1 MVNLNNL
8 QLPRQFALEAE
19 AIACGK
25 QRLQE
30 STRKLEQKSYA
41 SASVYGVASIREALP
56 VLVKKIEDT
65 KWKIKNGQNGK
76 FYQPIAKYLDEIEPL
91 AIATIILKVT
101 FDRVFTAPD
110 TKAADKL
117 TPILDSIGS
126 ALEAE
131 CKFRW
136 YNREHPEFMEYLN
149 RVYFHEAC
157 GTQQKET
164 IASQKFGERDI
175 RWDRWPTKTKISLGR
190 WGLVSLIETTGW
202 FEISKK
208 RSSIKRHIYRVVP
221 TDLFKSKREELIKSA
236 ELFAGIPWPMLITP
250 DEWDYDV
257 NGGIIY
263 GGYITNRMMR
273 GHQLTRRGNP
283 TIIHGKVPMAFL
295 NKLQNVKYRVSTVV
309 LDTALVLK
317 KLKRSVGKFIPI
329 TEAYKPP
336 RPPDADEDSEK
347 SLAWRRAMAE
357 AYNTDRINFKRSVRT
372 RTQLEAAEKFRYEE
386 YYYLPWSFDY
396 RGRAY
401 PIPAFLTPQDTD
413 FGKSLIRFA
422 DESPLTKD
430 AEKWLSFQVATT
442 AGLDKDTMSDRLK
455 WVEDNKDLITRVALD
470 PIDNLPDWEKVEEP
484 WQFMAACHEHYHCCI
499 KRDKKTT
506 GLMVA
511 VDATCSGLQI
521 LAGLAKDKST
531 AELVNVAPADKPSDA
546 YKAVATEAKKYLP
559 EYMHPWMVRKTTKR
573 TVMTIPYNSTKD
585 SSRAYIR
592 ESLKEQGIEPTTE
605 ELTQVVNAVYQ
616 SMDAI
621 VPGPMR
627 VMRWIKKHVGEYIK
641 NGAEVVEWVT
651 PSGFI
656 VNQRRDN
663 IETERM
669 ELQLL
674 GRVSIRVPK
683 PNGEIVASPRKHKL
697 STAPNYIHSLDAS
710 LLHRS
715 FQQFNGPFTVIHD
728 SVLTRAT
735 DMGTLN
741 ELVRKTYK
749 EIFTSDCWLT
759 RFGEAINASEP
770 PPIVGTLDP
779 EVVEKSTYFFC

>member
-1 MVNLNNL
+1 M
-8 QLPRQFALEAE
+8 
-19 AIACGK
+19 
-25 QRLQE
+25 
-30 STRKLEQKSYA
+30 
-41 SASVYGVASIREALP
+41 
-56 VLVKKIEDT
+56 T
-65 KWKIKNGQNGK
+65 KGQAGK
-76 FYQPIAKYLDEIEPL
+76 FYKPIAQYLDELEPL

-101 FDRVFTAPD
+101 FDKVFSTPD
-110 TKAADKL
+110 SKHADKL
-117 TPILDSIGS
+117 TSILQAVGA

-136 YNREHPEFMEYLN
+136 YKREHPEFMEYIN

-157 GTQQKET
+157 GTQQKQT

-175 RWDRWPTKTKISLGR
+175 RWPSWPLKTKISLGR
-190 WGLVSLIETTGW
+190 WGFSLLMDTTGW
-202 FEISKK
+202 FTVDKKRKSKK
-208 RSSIKRHIYRVVP
+208 KYDYRVVP
-221 TDLFKSKREELIKSA
+221 TDLFKSKREQLIKSA
-236 ELFAGIPWPMLITP
+236 ELFAGIPWPMLVTP
-250 DEWDYDV
+250 DEWDYDE
-257 NGGIIY
+257 NGAIIY
-263 GGYITNRMMR
+263 GGYITNRMMK

-295 NKLQNVKYRVSTVV
+295 NKLQNVKYRVNTVV
-309 LDTALVLK
+309 LDTAQVLK

-347 SLAWRRAMAE
+347 SLAWRRETAE
-357 AYNTDRINFKRSVRT
+357 AYNADRINFKRSVRT

-413 FGKSLIRFA
+413 FGKALIRFA

-430 AEKWLSFQVATT
+430 AEKWLSFQVATCY
-442 AGLDKDTMSDRLK
+442 GLDKDTMSDRLK

-470 PIDNLPDWEKVEEP
+470 PIDNLPDWEEVEEP

-585 SSRAYIR
+585 SSRTYIR
-592 ESLKEQGIEPTTE
+592 EALREQGIEPTTE
-605 ELTQVVNAVYQ
+605 ELTQVVNAVYE

-641 NGAEVVEWVT
+641 NGGQVVQWKT
-651 PSGFI
+651 PSGFV
-656 VNQRRDN
+656 VNQR
-663 IETERM
+663 
-669 ELQLL
+669 
-674 GRVSIRVPK
+674 
-683 PNGEIVASPRKHKL
+683 L
-697 STAPNYIHSLDAS
+697 SLIH
-710 LLHRS
+710 
-715 FQQFNGPFTVIHD
+715 I
-728 SVLTRAT
+728 
-735 DMGTLN
+735 
-741 ELVRKTYK
+741 
-749 EIFTSDCWLT
+749 
-759 RFGEAINASEP
+759 
-770 PPIVGTLDP
+770 
-779 EVVEKSTYFFC
+779 

>member
-30 STRKLEQKSYA
+30 SIKKLEQKSYA

-56 VLVKKIEDT
+56 VLVKQIEDT
-65 KWKIKNGQNGK
+65 RWRMTKGQAGK
-76 FYQPIAKYLDEIEPL
+76 FYKPIAQYLDELEPL

-101 FDRVFTAPD
+101 FDKVFSTPD
-110 TKAADKL
+110 SKHADKL
-117 TPILDSIGS
+117 TSILQAVGA

-136 YNREHPEFMEYLN
+136 YKREHPEFMEYIN

-157 GTQQKET
+157 GTQQKQT

-175 RWDRWPTKTKISLGR
+175 RWPSWPLKTKISLGR
-190 WGLVSLIETTGW
+190 WGFSLLMDTTGW
-202 FEISKK
+202 FTVDKKRKSKK
-208 RSSIKRHIYRVVP
+208 KYDYRVVP
-221 TDLFKSKREELIKSA
+221 TDLFKSKREQLIKSA
-236 ELFAGIPWPMLITP
+236 ELFAGIPWPMLVTP
-250 DEWDYDV
+250 DEWDYDE

-263 GGYITNRMMR
+263 GGYITNRMMK

-295 NKLQNVKYRVSTVV
+295 NKLQNVKYRVNTVV

-329 TEAYKPP
+329 TESYKPP

-347 SLAWRRAMAE
+347 SLAWRRETAE
-357 AYNTDRINFKRSVRT
+357 AYNADRINFKRSVRT

-413 FGKSLIRFA
+413 FGKALIRFA

-430 AEKWLSFQVATT
+430 AEKWLSFQVATCY
-442 AGLDKDTMSDRLK
+442 GLDKDTMSDRLK

-470 PIDNLPDWEKVEEP
+470 PIDNLPDWEEVEEP

-585 SSRAYIR
+585 SSRSYIR
-592 ESLKEQGIEPTTE
+592 EALKEQGIEPTTE
-605 ELTQVVNAVYQ
+605 ELTQVVNAVYE

-641 NGAEVVEWVT
+641 NGGQVVQWKT
-651 PSGFI
+651 PSGFV
-656 VNQRRDN
+656 VNQRRDH
-663 IETERM
+663 IDTLRM

-674 GRVSIRVPK
+674 GRTSIRIPSGTVTPC
-683 PNGEIVASPRKHKL
+683 PRKHRL
-697 STAPNYIHSLDAS
+697 STAPNYIHSIDAS

-715 FQQFNGPFTVIHD
+715 FQQFNEPFTVIHD